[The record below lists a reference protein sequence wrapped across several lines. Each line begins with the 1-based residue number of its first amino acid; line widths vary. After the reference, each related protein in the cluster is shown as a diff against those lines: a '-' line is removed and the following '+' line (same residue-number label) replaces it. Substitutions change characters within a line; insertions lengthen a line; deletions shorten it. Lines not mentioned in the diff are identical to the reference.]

1 MSEQVAD
8 RTPPPGGGRLGGSRT
23 TWWSAGAGVIVGV
36 VLLGSALVLQQT
48 RHGWPF
54 SLHHGL
60 PGSSTG
66 APATATRA
74 PTAPSAPGRTH
85 PRAAVVIEP
94 GRAAALGIRFEG
106 ARRETVSRPIRA
118 VATVVPDESRVSHI
132 HTRVAGW
139 IEKLHVTTTGARVR
153 TGDPLAEIF
162 SQELLSSQ
170 NELLAALRAAGGAG
184 GPILEGARSRLRVLG
199 MTAAQVADLERRGQP
214 RPTVTV
220 NSPRTGVVLHRG
232 VAVGTAVDPSTEI
245 VTVADLGRVWVLAE
259 VPESDISAVKLG
271 TPARIDLASSGL
283 APFEARISFLY
294 PTLSERTRTLRAR
307 FEVDNRDGRL
317 RPGLYG
323 TAELH
328 ALPREALT
336 VPRDAV
342 VDTGLA
348 QHVFVASR
356 SPDKPGELSPRP
368 VRLGVSLGKRVEIRE
383 GLAEGEPVVAAGVF
397 LIDSESRLRA
407 SGGGAG
413 HGHGAKPTSPAPAT
427 PAETAPKTPPHPHEG
442 P

>member
-1 MSEQVAD
+1 M
-8 RTPPPGGGRLGGSRT
+8 GGSRMPL
-23 TWWSAGAGVIVGV
+23 WSAAAGVIGGV
-36 VLLGSALVLQQT
+36 VLLSTALVLQHA

-60 PGSSTG
+60 PSRTSS
-66 APATATRA
+66 APAVTARTPA
-74 PTAPSAPGRTH
+74 PPAEPGRTH

-94 GRAAALGIRFEG
+94 ARAAALGIRFEP
-106 ARRETVSRPIRA
+106 ARRETVTHPIRA

-170 NELLAALRAAGGAG
+170 NELLAALRAAAGA
-184 GPILEGARSRLRVLG
+184 PSPVLEGARSRLRVLG
-199 MTAAQVADLERRGQP
+199 MTAAQISELERRGQP

-220 NSPRTGVVLHRG
+220 TSPRTGIVLHRG

-245 VTVADLGRVWVLAE
+245 VTVADLGRVWVVAE
-259 VPESDISAVKLG
+259 VPEPDIPAVKTG
-271 TPARIDLASSGL
+271 TPARIELAASGL
-283 APFEARISFLY
+283 PPFDARVSFLY
-294 PTLSERTRTLRAR
+294 PTLSERTRTLRVR

-323 TAELH
+323 TAELQTQ
-328 ALPREALT
+328 PREALT

-356 SPDKPGELSPRP
+356 SPDRPGELSPRL
-368 VRLGVSLGKRVEIRE
+368 VRLGTSLGKRVEIRE
-383 GLAEGEPVVAAGVF
+383 GLTEGEPVVATGVF

-413 HGHGAKPTSPAPAT
+413 HGHGTKPAAPAPA
-427 PAETAPKTPPHPHEG
+427 PASGPKSPPHTHDVP
-442 P
+442 